1 MSLVNCKEEQTI
13 IEEDK
18 EMMMEMMTRMT
29 RMTRMT
35 GKVNLSKLIQTV
47 MKCKLPG
54 PPAEDL
60 FNSTVID
67 RNRRKST

>member
-35 GKVNLSKLIQTV
+35 GKVNLS
-47 MKCKLPG
+47 
-54 PPAEDL
+54 
-60 FNSTVID
+60 
-67 RNRRKST
+67 